1 MKKIIMTVTSIVV
14 FLGLWE
20 LLVVI
25 LKEPAI
31 VSLKSISGALTHILA
46 DFEFYKNLG
55 QSLSVVFFG
64 VLIAFILAIIVG
76 IIVDISVTLKYLI
89 MPIVNLLRNIPS
101 IALFP
106 LIIVLLGIGNITR
119 IFIIFWCVFPPILLT
134 IIHSFNA
141 IDKDIIE
148 ASKIEGFNKLEL
160 AILIKL
166 PIGLV
171 EIINGLKIGVG
182 TAFIT
187 IVVAEMLGANSGLG
201 YMILWSTN
209 VFKYDYTYAYI
220 LIVAFIGLILSAIIS
235 LISKI
240 IERKII

>member
-1 MKKIIMTVTSIVV
+1 MKKIIMTVTSSVA

-55 QSLSVVFFG
+55 QSLSVVFFD

-106 LIIVLLGIGNITR
+106 LIIVLLGIGNSTR
-119 IFIIFWCVFPPILLT
+119 IFIIF
-134 IIHSFNA
+134 
-141 IDKDIIE
+141 
-148 ASKIEGFNKLEL
+148 
-160 AILIKL
+160 
-166 PIGLV
+166 
-171 EIINGLKIGVG
+171 
-182 TAFIT
+182 
-187 IVVAEMLGANSGLG
+187 
-201 YMILWSTN
+201 
-209 VFKYDYTYAYI
+209 
-220 LIVAFIGLILSAIIS
+220 
-235 LISKI
+235 
-240 IERKII
+240 